1 MKGFIYLLEIAVASI
16 LIVIVLSTFFST
28 KVKQNWETSDL
39 VSGGNNMLNA
49 IKYSKNI
56 SNILSGNLSEL
67 DSIKPA
73 NVKYGLEIKG
83 SPKSVIKVGCVEYC
97 SYVNQILTP
106 AYVNGRL
113 INFTVEYFDINAL
126 NYIPSDFDAVVFVNY
141 TGYSSRKSN
150 ITDYLSK
157 GGVIIGINATSG
169 NNPDFNEIFNLTIS

>member
-1 MKGFIYLLEIAVASI
+1 MRGFIYLLEIAVASI

-39 VSGGNNMLNA
+39 VSSGNNMLNA

-56 SNILSGNLSEL
+56 SNILNDNLSEL

-83 SPKSVIKVGCVEYC
+83 SPKSNITVGCIDHC
-97 SYVNQILTP
+97 SDISQILTS

-113 INFTVEYFDINAL
+113 ITFNIEQFEMGSDG
-126 NYIPSDFDAVVFVNY
+126 IPDYLDAVVFVNY
-141 TGYSSRKSN
+141 TFYSAQKQN
-150 ITDYLSK
+150 ITNYLNK
-157 GGVIIGINATSG
+157 GGVVIGINATSG